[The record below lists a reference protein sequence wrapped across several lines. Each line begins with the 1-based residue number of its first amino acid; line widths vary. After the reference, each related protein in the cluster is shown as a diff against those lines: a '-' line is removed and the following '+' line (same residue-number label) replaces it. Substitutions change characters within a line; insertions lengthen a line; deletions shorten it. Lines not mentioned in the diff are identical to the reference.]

1 MFLSEE
7 QISGTKKKKEKKKK
21 ISVKLHRQFV
31 YPSSDK
37 LIGLL
42 KESDA
47 NGEGLNDIIK
57 YINFEFDICMR
68 YRKAKPKP
76 IVALMRSSLWT

>member
-1 MFLSEE
+1 M
-7 QISGTKKKKEKKKK
+7 
-21 ISVKLHRQFV
+21 

-57 YINFEFDICMR
+57 SINLEFEICMR
-68 YRKAKPKP
+68 CRKAKPKS